1 MLNVVVLNDSINTE
15 SNLNKLN
22 SLFENLYIINID
34 NDLNVFE
41 IKEFLG
47 DKDSFVIDFVNS
59 SKSRSL
65 LNFVVKN
72 SKHKSFF
79 DLVHLFR
86 SYSHFKFG
94 GKFFNLIEVP
104 FLKVITKK
112 EKEISNFTSSQ
123 LLEFFDNHPVG
134 IFMSES
140 DEFVS
145 ICNDSQDLD
154 KVSSDLLDK
163 DYYYS
168 EVCDIKNELAVI
180 VSNDSIYRVCNL
192 ENSLDLEPKVLDYV
206 KNIQNHLPNGIWTM
220 VFCNTSE
227 GHKIKYLRIGINKW
241 ILNNLNSDE
250 LNSLINQL
258 KI

>member
-145 ICNDSQDLD
+145 
-154 KVSSDLLDK
+154 SSL
-163 DYYYS
+163 
-168 EVCDIKNELAVI
+168 
-180 VSNDSIYRVCNL
+180 
-192 ENSLDLEPKVLDYV
+192 
-206 KNIQNHLPNGIWTM
+206 
-220 VFCNTSE
+220 
-227 GHKIKYLRIGINKW
+227 
-241 ILNNLNSDE
+241 
-250 LNSLINQL
+250 
-258 KI
+258 